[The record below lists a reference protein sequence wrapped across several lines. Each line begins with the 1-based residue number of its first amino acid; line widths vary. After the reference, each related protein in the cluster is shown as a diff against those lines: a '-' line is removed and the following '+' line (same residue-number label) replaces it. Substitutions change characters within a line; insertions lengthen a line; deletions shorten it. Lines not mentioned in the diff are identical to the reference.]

1 MEKSMKEQIRTF
13 VVETFLYNEGTVDD
27 DEPLFENDII
37 DSIDLPR
44 LIVFLEKTFNIEI
57 NMLDVTI
64 ENFKS
69 LETIANTVKSKMAD

>member
-1 MEKSMKEQIRTF
+1 MKEQIRTF